1 MAFPTSPTNG
11 QQATVN
17 GVIYIYSSSL
27 TAWTVNTN
35 VGANI
40 SANNVSVTSTISS
53 ATLQT
58 TSIVNTAAN
67 GVGNIGS
74 SGSYFNTVFAKAT
87 SAQYADLAEMYAA
100 DAHYPPGTVVIFG
113 GEQEVTV
120 SNISDDQRIAGVVS
134 TNPSYLMNSMQQGN
148 NVIPVALTGRVPCKV
163 TGTIRKGDLMV
174 TAGNGHAYANNSAQ
188 AGTIIGKALE
198 NHSGES
204 GVIEVVVGTR

>member
-17 GVIYIYSSSL
+17 GVIYIYDSTL
-27 TAWTVNTN
+27 TAWTVTTN
-35 VGANI
+35 IGANI
-40 SANNVSVTSTISS
+40 SANNITVTSTISS

-58 TSIVNTAAN
+58 TSIVNTTAN

-74 SGSYFNTVFAKAT
+74 SGNSFNVVFARAT

-100 DAHYPPGTVVIFG
+100 DAHYPAGTVVIFG

-120 SNISDDQRIAGVVS
+120 SNIPDDQRIAGVVS
-134 TNPSYLMNSMQQGN
+134 TNPSYLMNSMQQGD
-148 NVIPVALTGRVPCKV
+148 NVIPVALTGRVPCLV
-163 TGTIRKGDLMV
+163 TGEVCKGDLMV
-174 TAGNGHAYANNSAQ
+174 AAGNGHACANNQAQ
-188 AGTIIGKALE
+188 TGSIIGKALE
-198 NHSGES
+198 NYSGES

>member
-35 VGANI
+35 IGANI
-40 SANNVSVTSTISS
+40 SANNITVTSTISS

-74 SGSYFNTVFAKAT
+74 SGNSFNVVFARAT
-87 SAQYADLAEMYAA
+87 SAQYADVAEMYVA
-100 DAHYPPGTVVIFG
+100 DANYPAGTVVIFG

-120 SNISDDQRIAGVVS
+120 SNIPDDQRIAGVVS

-148 NVIPVALTGRVPCKV
+148 NVIPVALTGRVPCLV
-163 TGTIRKGDLMV
+163 VGEVHKGDLMV
-174 TAGNGHAYANNSAQ
+174 AAGNGHACANNSAQ
-188 AGTIIGKALE
+188 SGSIIGKALE